1 MMALRVVPVGLLLGA
16 SLLLAQLDPA
26 AESPLSPKEDAVE
39 QLLSERESPEALEKA
54 VAAARALEVSEQAI
68 LEARF
73 LFHVDR
79 AEDAEIAALLP
90 EFLARKDKF
99 KLAESEIFGSA
110 DDWLAVTE
118 YVQALSALEK
128 GDKEGFKK
136 HITEAFW
143 LSPKQGAAFA
153 PHIDRIRLM
162 DAMREVRV
170 DFGKAYTDTV
180 TGKPITLGEILGER
194 KGVLLHFWSPWSREC
209 EATLVDFFISA
220 EHLIANDVAVAS
232 ILPETSAKVMA
243 DAKAMLAATGKKI
256 PGAWIVDT
264 KKDPISTKLRVQ
276 SVPAVV
282 LISADGRILFNGHPT
297 NEEFWRALAKLN
309 PAIIRPEMREGD

>member
-1 MMALRVVPVGLLLGA
+1 MELRSV
-16 SLLLAQLDPA
+16 LAGFFFCAQFLCAQVQQP
-26 AESPLSPKEDAVE
+26 EETPMSPKEDAVE
-39 QLLSERESPEALEKA
+39 QLLSERESLEALTKA
-54 VAAARALEVSEQAI
+54 AAAARALGVSEQAI

-90 EFLARKDKF
+90 RFLGMKDKF
-99 KLAESEIFGSA
+99 KLADSEIFGSV

-118 YVQALSALEK
+118 YVEALDSLGK
-128 GDKEGFKK
+128 GDKAGFKQ

-162 DAMREVRV
+162 DAMKAVQV
-170 DFGKAYTDTV
+170 DFSKIYTDTLG
-180 TGKPITLGEILGER
+180 GKEMTLGDITGGR
-194 KGVLLHFWSPWSREC
+194 KAIMLHFWSPWSREC
-209 EATLVDFFISA
+209 EATLGDFFITA
-220 EHLIANDVAVAS
+220 EHLLGKDVAVAS
-232 ILPETSAKVMA
+232 VLPETSAKVIA
-243 DAKAMLAATGKKI
+243 DAKAMLAATGKKV

-264 KKDPISTKLRVQ
+264 ERNPISAKLKVQ

-282 LISADGRILFNGHPT
+282 LISAEGRILFNGHPT
-297 NEEFWRALAKLN
+297 DEEFWKALGKIN
-309 PAIIRPEMREGD
+309 PAIIRPEMREED